1 LGPVDGYL
9 EVTLKPVSIPP
20 KLGEIC
26 LIESVGHFGIFGME
40 VLHFD
45 KKLLA
50 VVQQNTEVRSLYIRF
65 QCIKLP
71 SVFFCDY
78 GAPPECSNDV

>member
-1 LGPVDGYL
+1 
-9 EVTLKPVSIPP
+9 
-20 KLGEIC
+20 
-26 LIESVGHFGIFGME
+26 ME